1 MKLILREI
9 KDKICILTINR
20 PDQLNALNSELITD
34 LDENISRIQE
44 RTDIRA
50 IILTGEGEKAFIA
63 GADISEMNLMTKKE
77 ALKFSKIGQELTLK
91 IENSHIPIIAAING
105 FTLGGGCEFAMAC
118 HIRIAS
124 VNALFGQPEVGLGL
138 IAGFG
143 GTQRLARLIGKGL
156 AMELLL
162 TGKHIDAKRAKEIGL
177 VNEIYSKEQLYDKSM
192 ELAKII
198 SAKTPLAIKQTLL
211 SINQVDNMSIN
222 DGLKLENSLFA
233 ELFDSND
240 AKEGLSAFM
249 NKVTPK
255 FNDLKNKS

>member
-34 LDENISRIQE
+34 LDEKISRIQE

-50 IILTGEGEKAFIA
+50 IILKGEGEKAFIA

-105 FTLGGGCEFAMAC
+105 FALGGGCEFAMAC

-124 VNALFGQPEVGLGL
+124 ENALFGQPEVGLGL

-177 VNEIYSKEQLYDKSM
+177 VNEIYSKEQLHDKSVK
-192 ELAKII
+192 LAKII
-198 SAKTPLAIKQTLL
+198 SAKSPLAIKQTLL
-211 SINQVDNMSIN
+211 SINQVDNMGIN

-249 NKVTPK
+249 NKITPK
-255 FNDLKNKS
+255 FNDLK

>member
-20 PDQLNALNSELITD
+20 PDQLNALNSELITA

-105 FTLGGGCEFAMAC
+105 FALGGGCEFAMAC

-124 VNALFGQPEVGLGL
+124 ENALFSQPEVGLGL

-162 TGKHIDAKRAKEIGL
+162 TGKHIDVKRAKEIGL
-177 VNEIYSKEQLYDKSM
+177 VNAIYSKEQLHDKSM

-198 SAKTPLAIKQTLL
+198 SA
-211 SINQVDNMSIN
+211 
-222 DGLKLENSLFA
+222 
-233 ELFDSND
+233 
-240 AKEGLSAFM
+240 
-249 NKVTPK
+249 
-255 FNDLKNKS
+255 

>member
-34 LDENISRIQE
+34 LDEKISRIQE

-50 IILTGEGEKAFIA
+50 IILKGEGEKAFIA

-77 ALKFSKIGQELTLK
+77 ALKFSKIGQDLTLK
-91 IENSHIPIIAAING
+91 IENSHIPTIAAING
-105 FTLGGGCEFAMAC
+105 FALGGGCEFAMAC

-124 VNALFGQPEVGLGL
+124 ENALFGQPEVGLGL

-177 VNEIYSKEQLYDKSM
+177 VNAIYSKEQLHDKSM
-192 ELAKII
+192 ELARVI
-198 SAKTPLAIKQTLL
+198 SAKSPFAIKQTLL
-211 SINQVDNMSIN
+211 SINQVDNMGIN

-233 ELFDSND
+233 ELFDSD
-240 AKEGLSAFM
+240 DPKEGLSAFM
-249 NKVTPK
+249 DKITPK
-255 FNDLKNKS
+255 FNDLK

>member
-34 LDENISRIQE
+34 LDEKISRIQE

-91 IENSHIPIIAAING
+91 IENSHIPTIAAING
-105 FTLGGGCEFAMAC
+105 FALGGGCEFAMAC

-124 VNALFGQPEVGLGL
+124 ENALFGQPEVGLGL

-177 VNEIYSKEQLYDKSM
+177 VNEIYSKEQLHDKSM
-192 ELAKII
+192 KLAKVI
-198 SAKTPLAIKQTLL
+198 SVNSPLAIKQTLL
-211 SINQVDNMSIN
+211 SINQVDNMGIN

-233 ELFDSND
+233 ELFDSD
-240 AKEGLSAFM
+240 AI
-249 NKVTPK
+249 
-255 FNDLKNKS
+255 D